1 MLSRLDVKPPE
12 RARLPQAEAEERAAA
27 LLKFTDDLVAVYIMD
42 HPFTRRLEAADLP
55 LEAVQ
60 AACLDWYGLH
70 RKLAAS
76 FSRLYHRF
84 IQVCRSHTDIE
95 EEFLERISHELTRPK
110 AGGRTL
116 LLRDTV
122 KALGASESTLNNPP
136 QGNDLRGYVAFFG
149 RLHSEGT
156 FAEVVAGQIGSS
168 FAPYARLWHG
178 ALKNRYGVA
187 DPANL
192 YWELNSRLDEEKVGG
207 GALGT
212 RAENAFMLR
221 RVFEE
226 GLTESR
232 YNWSMDYAAEMAVK
246 LWAFM
251 LRSYVRRFK
260 L

>member
-1 MLSRLDVKPPE
+1 MPQRV
-12 RARLPQAEAEERAAA
+12 RLPQPEAEAKAETM
-27 LLKFTDDLVAVYIMD
+27 LKLADDLVSVYVMD
-42 HPFTRRLEAADLP
+42 HPFTKRLKAADLP

-60 AACLDWYGLH
+60 SACLDWYGLH

-76 FSRLYHRF
+76 FARLYHRF
-84 IQVCRSHTDIE
+84 IQICRSHTDIE
-95 EEFLERISHELTRPK
+95 EEILERISHELTRPK

-122 KALGASESTLNNPP
+122 KALGVPEKTLNNPP
-136 QGNDLRGYVAFFG
+136 QGSDLRGYVAFFG

-156 FAEVVAGQIGSS
+156 FAEVVAGQLGTA
-168 FAPYARLWHG
+168 FAPYARLWHR
-178 ALKNRYGVA
+178 ALKEHYGVA
-187 DPANL
+187 DPANQ
-192 YWELNSRLDEEKVGG
+192 YWELNSRLDQEKVGG
-207 GALGT
+207 GVLGT
-212 RAENAFMLR
+212 RAENAYLLR

-232 YNWSMDYAAEMAVK
+232 YNWSMEYSAEMTVK
-246 LWAFM
+246 LWAYL

>member
-1 MLSRLDVKPPE
+1 MSSRLDVSMPQ
-12 RARLPQAEAEERAAA
+12 RVRLPEPEAEAKAAT
-27 LLKFTDDLVAVYIMD
+27 LLQFTDELVAAYIMD
-42 HPFTRRLEAADLP
+42 HPFTKRLEAGNLP
-55 LEAVQ
+55 MEAAQ

-76 FSRLYHRF
+76 FARLYHRF

-116 LLRDTV
+116 LLRDSV
-122 KALGASESTLNNPP
+122 KALGVSEGTLNNPP
-136 QGNDLRGYVAFFG
+136 QGSDLRGFVAFFG

-156 FAEVVAGQIGSS
+156 FAEVVAGQLGSA

-178 ALKNRYGVA
+178 ALKNKYGVA

-192 YWELNSRLDEEKVGG
+192 YWELNSRLDQEKVGG

-212 RAENAFMLR
+212 RAENAYMIR

-232 YNWSMDYAAEMAVK
+232 YNWSMEYSAEMAVK
-246 LWAFM
+246 LWAYM
-251 LRSYVRRFK
+251 LRGYVRRFK